1 MRRQPHVAQKGL
13 DDKYED
19 DDDDDESHSKKVF
32 RNEHEGHSCCM
43 RIFSWENFFLP
54 TNMTF
59 MEE

>member
-13 DDKYED
+13 DEKYEDD

-43 RIFSWENFFLP
+43 GIFS
-54 TNMTF
+54 
-59 MEE
+59 